1 MKRRRDNEEEQLF
14 QDRVVTIN
22 RVAKVVKGGRRFGF
36 NALVV
41 VGDGAGRVG
50 VALGKANEVAE
61 AVRKGVELAKKNLFT
76 FPIVDGTLPHEVLT
90 KKGAA
95 KVLLKPAAPGT
106 GVIAGGAVRAVMELA
121 GVQNVLTKSLGSNN
135 PHNVLGAA
143 IEGLK
148 SLTSPEEAAA
158 RRGELPRRVAKK
170 AAAEV
175 AEAEE
180 KPKKTRIARRVRA
193 RKAVEEG
200 ETAEAEEKDKAAAS
214 GEAEGEPAAQV
225 AAEARPEDAEEKPA
239 ADAVS
244 EDARPEAAEDEPTG
258 EDAAGDAPPEAAEE
272 VKEE

>member
-1 MKRRRDNEEEQLF
+1 MNRRRANEEEQLF

-61 AVRKGVELAKKNLFT
+61 AVRKGVELAKKSLFT
-76 FPIVDGTLPHEVLT
+76 FPIVGGTLPHEVLV

-95 KVLLKPAAPGT
+95 IVLLKPAAPGT

-135 PHNVLGAA
+135 PHNVLGAT

-148 SLTSPEEAAA
+148 SLISPEEAAA
-158 RRGELPRRVAKK
+158 RRGETPRSAKK
-170 AAAEV
+170 KAEGAAAAE
-175 AEAEE
+175 AED
-180 KPKKTRIARRVRA
+180 KDKTTRIARRVRSKKERPGA
-193 RKAVEEG
+193 GEPEAAAEEA
-200 ETAEAEEKDKAAAS
+200 ETAKAEPTAKK
-214 GEAEGEPAAQV
+214 
-225 AAEARPEDAEEKPA
+225 A
-239 ADAVS
+239 ADA
-244 EDARPEAAEDEPTG
+244 PEEEEKTQAESGAPEETAAAD
-258 EDAAGDAPPEAAEE
+258 AGDE
-272 VKEE
+272 VKE

>member
-1 MKRRRDNEEEQLF
+1 MNRSRSRGRRRETEEEQLF

-76 FPIVDGTLPHEVLT
+76 FPIVAGTLPHEVLV

-95 KVLLKPAAPGT
+95 IVLLKPAAPGT
-106 GVIAGGAVRAVMELA
+106 GVIAGGAVRAIMELA

-135 PHNVLGAA
+135 PHNVLGATV
-143 IEGLK
+143 EGLK
-148 SLTSPEEAAA
+148 SLISPEAAAA
-158 RRGELPRRVAKK
+158 RRGEAPRGAKK
-170 AAAEV
+170 KTEAAGA

-180 KPKKTRIARRVRA
+180 KAKKTRIARRVRA
-193 RKAVEEG
+193 KKAS
-200 ETAEAEEKDKAAAS
+200 AEAGEPEAAAADAT
-214 GEAEGEPAAQV
+214 EAEAKEETKAGADAPEPADEK
-225 AAEARPEDAEEKPA
+225 AAEAPKEEKA
-239 ADAVS
+239 Q
-244 EDARPEAAEDEPTG
+244 AESDVPKE
-258 EDAAGDAPPEAAEE
+258 APPAEAGEE